1 MKVTLETVIGDIV
14 DCDENTADIFLESGM
29 HCITCPVSRMET
41 VEEAAMVHG
50 VDAEEL
56 VGIGVQAHKGFTQ
69 RKMVGDIGLRLLGQR
84 TVKQ

>member
-1 MKVTLETVIGDIV
+1 MTSITKDVIIADLLNENPEAGDV
-14 DCDENTADIFLESGM
+14 LVSMGM

-56 VGIGVQAHKGFTQ
+56 VGKLNAYFESK
-69 RKMVGDIGLRLLGQR
+69 K
-84 TVKQ
+84 K

>member
-1 MKVTLETVIGDIV
+1 MKPVHFFNRKKENTMKVTLETVIGDIV

-56 VGIGVQAHKGFTQ
+56 VGKLNAYFESK
-69 RKMVGDIGLRLLGQR
+69 K
-84 TVKQ
+84 K